1 VGSLDRFLNPYY
13 WIVFLRRTLYGKGI
27 FKRCSPEWFTV
38 SVGNLSVG
46 GTGKTPVVS
55 HLAKH
60 FLKEGKKIAILLRG
74 YKRKNK
80 GPLLVSDGKDI
91 FLSVERAG
99 DEAFLYANLLKVPVV
114 VAERRC
120 EGLKLLKDF
129 NIDVLLLDDAFQHLA
144 IERHYDIVLLTP
156 KDLRERL
163 LPFGRLRE
171 PLEVLEESGNYCLFT
186 KTYKP
191 VRELEKLCS
200 EYGKKYGYLTLKGYK
215 LFNRLLEE
223 IPLNTLTGKELIAVS
238 AVGDNK
244 GFEIQIRELSKRY
257 NVRVKAFYQFRDHY
271 DYKDFVPPKGVPI
284 ITTFKDFFKLKHRGV
299 ENEMFILD
307 REFELP
313 ANLLRDLK
321 IPAEGGRKS

>member
-1 VGSLDRFLNPYY
+1 VVSFDHFLNPYY
-13 WIVFLRRTLYGKGI
+13 WIVSLRRTLYGKGI

-46 GTGKTPVVS
+46 GTGKTPVVY
-55 HLAKH
+55 HLTKH
-60 FLKEGKKIAILLRG
+60 FLKDGKKVAILLRG
-74 YKRKNK
+74 YKRKSK
-80 GPLLVSDGKDI
+80 GALPVSDGNEL

-120 EGLKLLKDF
+120 EGLKLLRDF

-144 IERHYDIVLLTP
+144 IERHYDIILLTP
-156 KDLRERL
+156 DDLKGKL

-171 PLEVLEESGNYCLFT
+171 PLEVLKKSGNYCLFT
-186 KTYKP
+186 KTDKP
-191 VRELEKLCS
+191 IRELEKLCS
-200 EYGKKYGYLTLKGYK
+200 KYGKKYGYLTLKGYK
-215 LFNRLLEE
+215 LFNSLLEE

-244 GFEIQIRELSKRY
+244 GFEKQIEELSKRY
-257 NVRVKAFYQFRDHY
+257 NFHVKRFYRFKDHY
-271 DYKDFVPPKGVPI
+271 DYKDFVPPKGIPI

-299 ENEMFILD
+299 ENDIFILD
-307 REFELP
+307 REFRLP
-313 ANLLRDLK
+313 ENLLEDV
-321 IPAEGGRKS
+321 ERKMKKTLNG